1 MMNQSI
7 EATKLNK
14 AEMDL
19 QKIKRIIGR
28 LRGTFSFSL

>member
-7 EATKLNK
+7 EGAKLIK
-14 AEMDL
+14 AEMLL